1 MSRGMMSS
9 GGGNNE
15 RERMQM
21 NLDRAF
27 SLLDDDK
34 PKPAAPHY
42 YADGGQQR
50 IGTAPV
56 GGGAYGLGGGGAGL
70 ARSNYTGSDLGSEV
84 GDT

>member
-15 RERMQM
+15 QNRMQM

-34 PKPAAPHY
+34 PKPAAEHY
-42 YADGGQQR
+42 YGGAGQPR
-50 IGTAPV
+50 VGTAPT
-56 GGGAYGLGGGGAGL
+56 GGGAYGLGAGGAGL
-70 ARSNYTGSDLGSEV
+70 ARSNYTGSDLGSDA

>member
-1 MSRGMMSS
+1 MSS

-15 RERMQM
+15 RERMQT

-34 PKPAAPHY
+34 PKPAADHY
-42 YADGGQQR
+42 YGGAGGQQR

-56 GGGAYGLGGGGAGL
+56 GGGAYGLAGGGAGL
-70 ARSNYTGSDLGSEV
+70 ARSNYTGSDLGSEA